1 MGPASPG
8 SIIAY
13 LMMTPGSDIWKVL
26 VGVGIATGVSFAVA
40 SPIVKMA
47 GGKNSLEAAQ
57 AEMAAMKAEAK
68 GQTVQTEIKDASQI
82 KKIIFACDAG
92 MGSSAMGAT
101 KSEIVSKKYVLKF
114 T

>member
-1 MGPASPG
+1 MRPCGTASPG

-57 AEMAAMKAEAK
+57 AEMAAMKEAK
-68 GQTVQTEIKDASQI
+68 GQTVQTEIKMHLSDQ
-82 KKIIFACDAG
+82 KR
-92 MGSSAMGAT
+92 SSF
-101 KSEIVSKKYVLKF
+101 V
-114 T
+114 